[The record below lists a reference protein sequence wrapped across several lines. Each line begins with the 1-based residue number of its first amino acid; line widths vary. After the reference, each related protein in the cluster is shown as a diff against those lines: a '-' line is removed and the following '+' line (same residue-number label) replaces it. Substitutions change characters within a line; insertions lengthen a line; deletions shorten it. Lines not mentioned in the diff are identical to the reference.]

1 MFLSRLELDPAH
13 PQARR
18 DLSDPYE
25 MHRTLVRAYAPD
37 PKSPPTRFLWRL
49 EPSPVT
55 RPSAVLLIQSETPAD
70 WTPIESLDG
79 YARDIRANKPLELAR
94 LVRPGARYRFRLRAN
109 PTVTRDGKRHGL
121 DREEEQLDWMSRQG
135 AKWGFSLVGCVRG
148 GSEQIRSRQGS
159 TGRRIT
165 LRAVLFEGA
174 LETTDAERLRAAVQS
189 GLGHGK
195 AWGLGLLSLA
205 RIAI

>member
-1 MFLSRLELDPAH
+1 MFLSRLELDPGH

-18 DLSDPYE
+18 DLGDPYE
-25 MHRTLVRAYAPD
+25 MHRTLVRTYAPEPD
-37 PKSPPTRFLWRL
+37 TPPSRFLWRL

-55 RPSAVLLIQSETPAD
+55 RPSAVLLIQAETAAD
-70 WTPIESLDG
+70 WAPIESLGG
-79 YARDIRANKPLELAR
+79 YARDIRGNKPLDLER
-94 LVRPGARYRFRLRAN
+94 LIQSGARYRFRLRAN

-121 DREEEQLDWMSRQG
+121 DREEEQLTWLSRQGEKWGFVLRGCVRSASERIQSRQG
-135 AKWGFSLVGCVRG
+135 A
-148 GSEQIRSRQGS
+148 

-174 LETTDAERLRAAVQS
+174 LEATDAERLRAAVQN

-205 RIAI
+205 RIAT